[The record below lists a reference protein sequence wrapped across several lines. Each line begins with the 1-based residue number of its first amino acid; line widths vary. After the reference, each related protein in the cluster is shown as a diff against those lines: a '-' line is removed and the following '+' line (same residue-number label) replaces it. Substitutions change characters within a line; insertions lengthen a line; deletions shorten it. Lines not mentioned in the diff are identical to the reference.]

1 MKSYAAVDRIE
12 GKYVVCEV
20 ELVKAEESANLRA
33 SEKET
38 KMVDI
43 LLENVVTSI
52 GGVQESDILV
62 VEQEEGEVTH
72 IYGKDDKEKERRAE
86 IIRKIMEKL

>member
-20 ELVKAEESANLRA
+20 ELVKAKDSKRLRA

-43 LLENVVTSI
+43 LLENVVSSI
-52 GGVQESDILV
+52 GEIQESDILV
-62 VEQEEGEVTH
+62 VEQEEGEVTN
-72 IYGKDDKEKERRAE
+72 IYGKDDEEKERRAE

>member
-38 KMVDI
+38 EMVDI
-43 LLENVVTSI
+43 LLENVVSSV
-52 GGVQESDILV
+52 GEVQESDILV
-62 VEQEEGEVTH
+62 VEYEKGEVTH

>member
-38 KMVDI
+38 EMVDI
-43 LLENVVTSI
+43 LLENVVSSI
-52 GGVQESDILV
+52 GEVQESDILV
-62 VEQEEGEVTH
+62 VEQEEGKVTH
-72 IYGKDDKEKERRAE
+72 IYGKDYKEKERRAE

>member
-12 GKYVVCEV
+12 DKYVVCEV
-20 ELVKAEESANLRA
+20 ELVNAEDSANLKA

-38 KMVDI
+38 EIVDI
-43 LLENVVTSI
+43 LLENVVSSI
-52 GGVQESDILV
+52 GEVQESDILV

-72 IYGKDDKEKERRAE
+72 IYGKDYKEKERRAE

>member
-12 GKYVVCEV
+12 GKYVVCEL
-20 ELVKAEESANLRA
+20 ELVNAEDSANLRA

-43 LLENVVTSI
+43 LLENVVSSI
-52 GGVQESDILV
+52 GEVQESDILV

>member
-12 GKYVVCEV
+12 GKYVVCEL
-20 ELVKAEESANLRA
+20 ELVNAEDSAKLRA

-43 LLENVVTSI
+43 LLENVVSSV
-52 GGVQESDILV
+52 GQVQESDILV
-62 VEQEEGEVTH
+62 VEYEKGEVTH
-72 IYGKDDKEKERRAE
+72 IYDKDDKEKERRAE